1 MPLKTA
7 YIRHSISSRFRGCF
21 LSSQGDRGRPK
32 LDRTSLR
39 NLYSRIFKH
48 KKALAGGILALIGV
62 DGLQL
67 LIPQVFRKLIDSLA
81 RGAADSEF
89 VWRMGLSIVAI
100 AIGMAICRFFWRI
113 FIVGASRRLEK
124 DLRAEF
130 YSHLQKL
137 PAQYYDTTRVGDIM
151 AHATNDINAV
161 RMAAGMATIA
171 SFDAIF
177 MSAASIV
184 MLLFIDWKLTLIT
197 MIPLPL
203 IALLVM
209 KFGGMLH
216 VRFEAVQKAFS
227 GLSEKAQES
236 ISGIRVV
243 KAYGDEVSER
253 ELFAEKASDCVRE
266 NIRLTRI
273 WGFMQPLVAGLAM
286 MSGAIL
292 LMVGGRAVIGG
303 SISLGQYVAF
313 SSYLAMLTWPMMAIG
328 FVVNL
333 LQRGA
338 ASMGRLEK
346 IMFTS
351 PAIQN
356 GPVDT
361 KPEPAVTVRNLSYT
375 YPDTDAEVLSN
386 ISFSIPASS
395 TLGIV
400 GRTGSGKTTLV
411 ELLMRLYDP
420 PEGTVFVGGDD
431 IRERTLAQVRGLF
444 GYVPQETFLFAL
456 SVAENISFGA
466 GDLPEETI
474 KHLADVAEIGSE
486 IESFAHGYQT
496 MVGERGVTLSGGQKQ
511 RIAIARALAVNPS
524 ILVLDD
530 SLSSVDTETES
541 AILEKLKEENEG
553 ITNILIAHRISTVQH
568 SDLILVLDKGRL
580 VEKGTHAELLKK
592 NGYYMELYRMQQ
604 LEKEAEKS
612 SEGGDS

>member
-1 MPLKTA
+1 MFGKA
-7 YIRHSISSRFRGCF
+7 SSR
-21 LSSQGDRGRPK
+21 SK
-32 LDRTSLR
+32 LDRSSLR
-39 NLYSRIFKH
+39 NLYARIFRH
-48 KKALAGGILALIGV
+48 KKALAGGVVALIGV

-67 LIPQVFRKLIDSLA
+67 LIPQIFRQLIDGLA
-81 RGAADSEF
+81 SGTADSAF
-89 VWRMGLSIVAI
+89 IWRMGLSVVAI
-100 AIGMAICRFFWRI
+100 AIGMAVCRFFWRV
-113 FIVGASRRLEK
+113 FIVGASRKLEK
-124 DLRAEF
+124 DLRGEF

-184 MLLFIDWKLTLIT
+184 MLVLIDWKLTVVA

-203 IALLVM
+203 IALIM
-209 KFGGMLH
+209 TKFGGMLH
-216 VRFEAVQKAFS
+216 DRFESVQKAFS

-253 ELFAEKASDCVRE
+253 KLFAEKAEKSVRE
-266 NIRLTRI
+266 NIRLTKI
-273 WGFMQPLVAGLAM
+273 WGFMQPLVMGLAM
-286 MSGAIL
+286 MSSAIL

-328 FVVNL
+328 WVVNL

-346 IMFTS
+346 IMNTD
-351 PAIQN
+351 PAIKD
-356 GPVDT
+356 GPVGG
-361 KPEPAVTVRNLSYT
+361 EPTPSIEARNLSFT
-375 YPDTDAEVLSN
+375 YPGTETEVLSN

-420 PEGTVFVGGDD
+420 PPGTVYIGGEDVCSRKLSD
-431 IRERTLAQVRGLF
+431 VRGLF

-456 SVAENISFGA
+456 SISDNIAFGA
-466 GDLPEETI
+466 GDIPEERVR
-474 KHLADVAEIGSE
+474 HLADIAEISSE
-486 IESFAHGYQT
+486 IEGFSKGYQT

-511 RIAIARALAVNPS
+511 RVAIARALAVSPQ

-530 SLSSVDTETES
+530 SLSAIDTETES
-541 AILEKLKEENEG
+541 AILDKLKQE
-553 ITNILIAHRISTVQH
+553 IKDLTNILIAHRISTVQDA
-568 SDLILVLDKGRL
+568 DLILVLDRGRL
-580 VEKGTHAELLKK
+580 VEQGTHQELLEKE
-592 NGYYMELYRMQQ
+592 GYYSELYRMQQ
-604 LEKEAEKS
+604 LEEEAEKS
-612 SEGGDS
+612 CEGGDC

>member
-1 MPLKTA
+1 MNRKN
-7 YIRHSISSRFRGCF
+7 
-21 LSSQGDRGRPK
+21 GRPK
-32 LDRTSLR
+32 LDRSSLR
-39 NLYSRIFKH
+39 NLYSRIFQH

-67 LIPQVFRKLIDSLA
+67 IIPQIFRQLIDGLA
-81 RGAADSEF
+81 AGTADSGF
-89 VWRMGLSIVAI
+89 VWKMGISVVAI
-100 AIGMAICRFFWRI
+100 ALGMAFCRFFWRI
-113 FIVGASRRLEK
+113 FIVGASRKLEK

-130 YSHLQKL
+130 YNHLQKL
-137 PAQYYDTTRVGDIM
+137 PAQYYDNTKVGDIM

-184 MLLFIDWKLTLIT
+184 MLVLIDWRLTLVT
-197 MIPLPL
+197 MIPLPV
-203 IALLVM
+203 IALIM
-209 KFGGMLH
+209 TKFGGMLH
-216 VRFEAVQKAFS
+216 DRFESVQKAFS

-243 KAYGDEVSER
+243 KAYGDEESER
-253 ELFAEKASDCVRE
+253 VLFAEKAKRSVIE

-273 WGFMQPLVAGLAM
+273 WGFMQPLVMGLAM
-286 MSGAIL
+286 MSSAIL

-328 FVVNL
+328 WVVNL

-346 IMFTS
+346 IMHTE
-351 PAIQN
+351 PAITD
-356 GPVDT
+356 GPIDNE
-361 KPEPAVTVRNLSYT
+361 PEPSIEVRDLSFT
-375 YPDTDAEVLSN
+375 YPGTETEVLRN
-386 ISFSIPASS
+386 ISFSIPSSS

-420 PEGTVFVGGDD
+420 PEGTVFIGGEDV
-431 IRERTLAQVRGLF
+431 RERRLSDVRGLF

-456 SVAENISFGA
+456 SLSDNISFGA
-466 GDLPEETI
+466 GDIPEERI
-474 KHLADVAEIGSE
+474 RHLADIAEIASE
-486 IESFAHGYQT
+486 IEDFTKGFDT

-511 RIAIARALAVNPS
+511 RVAIARALAVSPR

-530 SLSSVDTETES
+530 SLSAIDTETES
-541 AILEKLKEENEG
+541 AILEKLKQEIQG
-553 ITNILIAHRISTVQH
+553 LTNILIAHRISTVQDA
-568 SDLILVLDKGRL
+568 DLILVLDRGKL
-580 VEKGTHAELLKK
+580 VEKGTHQQLLELD
-592 NGYYMELYRMQQ
+592 GFYAELYRMQQ
-604 LEKEAEKS
+604 LEKEVEKS
-612 SEGGDS
+612 CEGGDC